1 MSESKTFS
9 AGWYKHPTTNVDTY
23 YNGTQWT
30 NQTRGGVVAEPLE
43 PGVIWQSKGKPL
55 SGIGG
60 GRYKLTAEL
69 LYVETGTLSTKAKQI
84 GVHEI
89 HDVDASQTMTQK
101 ARQVGD
107 IILMANRPGGAERV
121 ALVDVPDFREGV
133 RLINEAAHA
142 ARDAHRTRQS
152 TTTVNYTGGFPGAA
166 APAQPA
172 SQPVAAPAATN
183 LNDELA
189 RLASFKEQGILDD
202 AEFAAAKAKLLGL

>member
-1 MSESKTFS
+1 MSETKSFP
-9 AGWYKHPTTNVDTY
+9 AGWYQHPTTKATTWWD
-23 YNGTQWT
+23 GAQWT
-30 NQTRGGVVAEPLE
+30 EGQGAAVVEPLA
-43 PGVIWQSKGKPL
+43 PGVLWQSKGKPL
-55 SGIGG
+55 TGLGG
-60 GRYKLTAEL
+60 GRFKLTAEL

-121 ALVDVPDFREGV
+121 ALVDVPDFRDGV

-142 ARDAHRTRQS
+142 ARDAHRTKQ
-152 TTTVNYTGGFPGAA
+152 TTSTVNYTGGFPGAA
-166 APAQPA
+166 P
-172 SQPVAAPAATN
+172 PVAAPATPTATAGSS

-202 AEFAAAKAKLLGL
+202 AEFAAAKKKLLGL